1 MRAQAIEDEEEAVT
15 DIEETNDLS
24 TPKGQSADVVATPK
38 APKFAPASPPITA
51 RATRSKQ
58 MDATGS
64 PAQAERDGSRSPFYN
79 WSIAKDVPLTR
90 TRKRGGESLKRGGRG
105 KKIRGE

>member
-1 MRAQAIEDEEEAVT
+1 
-15 DIEETNDLS
+15 
-24 TPKGQSADVVATPK
+24 
-38 APKFAPASPPITA
+38 
-51 RATRSKQ
+51 

-105 KKIRGE
+105 KKVRGE